1 MKYLKK
7 YNENQDQQDPEFA
20 ITKIKEEYSQDKV
33 QNMLEKEI
41 KQWIPNEE
49 DPDFY
54 STSGN
59 GEAED
64 VIINQMIGWFDKKY
78 YSLSDENFEKVKQL
92 ILKEYELLNF
102 NY

>member
-7 YNENQDQQDPEFA
+7 YNESQDQQDPEFA

-41 KQWIPNEE
+41 KQWVPNEE

-59 GEAED
+59 GEAEE
-64 VIINQMIGWFDKKY
+64 VIINQMIGWFYKKY
-78 YSLSDENFEKVKQL
+78 YSLSDENFEKVK
-92 ILKEYELLNF
+92 
-102 NY
+102 

>member
-7 YNENQDQQDPEFA
+7 YNENQEQQDTTFA
-20 ITKIKEEYSQDKV
+20 ITKIKEEYSVDTLKE
-33 QNMLEKEI
+33 MLEKEI
-41 KQWIPNEE
+41 KMWEPEE
-49 DPDFY
+49 SDPEFY

-64 VIINQMIGWFDKKY
+64 VIIDQMIGWFGKKY
-78 YSLSDENFEKVKQL
+78 YSLSNENFEIVKEL
-92 ILKEYELLNF
+92 ILKEYDFLNF

>member
-7 YNENQDQQDPEFA
+7 YNESKEQQDIVFVM
-20 ITKIKEEYSQDKV
+20 TKIKEQYSLDKV
-33 QNMLEKEI
+33 KDMLKDEV
-41 KQWIPNEE
+41 KQWIPEE
-49 DPDFY
+49 GDPDFY

-64 VIINQMIGWFDKKY
+64 VIIDQMIVWFEKNY
-78 YSLSDENFEKVKQL
+78 YSLSDENFESVRQL
-92 ILKEYELLNF
+92 IEEEYQILKF

>member
-7 YNENQDQQDPEFA
+7 YNESQDQQDPEFA

-78 YSLSDENFEKVKQL
+78 YSLSDENFEKVKELL
-92 ILKEYELLNF
+92 IKEYEFINF